1 MATLINGKD
10 LIVFFRRFEDRAT
23 QDAGKVRFQTEHT
36 LNTEKETEST
46 ITKDGNVNTIT
57 DGESSGE
64 FTSLAYREEDPKTIN
79 MWRELRKWYK
89 ANDLVEVW
97 QVDLGSKDKS
107 GKYDV
112 EYYQGYFSNF
122 EISAPADDKV
132 ELSYEM
138 AINGNGI
145 EAKDTLTETQL
156 AAVEAAMY
164 DYHTLAAEGT
174 DEEEV

>member
-10 LIVFFRRFEDRAT
+10 LIVFFRRFADRET

-64 FTSLAYREEDPKTIN
+64 FTSLAYREDDKETVN

-97 QVDLGSKDKS
+97 QVDLGSKDES
-107 GKYDV
+107 GKYAV

-122 EISAPADDKV
+122 EISAPADGKV

-145 EAKDTLTETQL
+145 EEMDTLTESQL
-156 AAVEAAMY
+156 AAVESAQY
-164 DYHTLAAEGT
+164 DYHTLAAEKGD
-174 DEEEV
+174 DEEV